1 MAILKDRRILEL
13 ALKGLEAERDVIA
26 SEIAELRAKL
36 GGKIATRKRR
46 RATKAIKR
54 EVTKS
59 VKRKVASAKK
69 RTRKMSAAQ
78 REALSKKM
86 KAAWARRKKAGG

>member
-13 ALKGLEAERDVIA
+13 ALKGLEAEREVIA

-46 RATKAIKR
+46 RATKAIKK
-54 EVTKS
+54 EVIKT
-59 VKRKVASAKK
+59 VKQKVASAKK
-69 RTRKMSAAQ
+69 MSAAQ
-78 REALSKKM
+78 KKAISKRM
-86 KAAWARRKKAGG
+86 KAFWARRKKAGG

>member
-1 MAILKDRRILEL
+1 MATIKDRRILEL
-13 ALKGLEAERDVIA
+13 ALKGLEAERDVIV

-46 RATKAIKR
+46 RATKALKN
-54 EVTKS
+54 EVSKTIS
-59 VKRKVASAKK
+59 RKVTSAKK
-69 RTRKMSAAQ
+69 RTRKMSEAQ
-78 REALSKKM
+78 KKVLSNKM